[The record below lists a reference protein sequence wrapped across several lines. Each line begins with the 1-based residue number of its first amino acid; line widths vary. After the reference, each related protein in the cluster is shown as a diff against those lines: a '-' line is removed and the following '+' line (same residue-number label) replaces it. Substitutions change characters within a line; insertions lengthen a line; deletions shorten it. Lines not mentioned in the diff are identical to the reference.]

1 MSRSLKKGPYVDEK
15 LMKKISARKPAQ
27 GAIKTWAR
35 ASQIPPEFVG
45 YTFAVHTGKNFDEVF
60 VTEDMV
66 GHRLGEF
73 APTTKFIKHGGR
85 MQKEAEMAA
94 KAAEI
99 AAAQAAKATAETGK
113 APVPGK

>member
-1 MSRSLKKGPYVDEK
+1 MTRSLKKGPYVDAK
-15 LMKKISARKPAQ
+15 LAKKVSARKPSQ

-35 ASQIPPEFVG
+35 ASTIAPEFVG
-45 YTFAVHTGKNFDEVF
+45 YTFLVHTGKNFDEVY
-60 VTEDMV
+60 VSEDMV

-99 AAAQAAKATAETGK
+99 ASAQAAKAASEPAK
-113 APVPGK
+113 AAPAK